1 MSKADASESSKRT
14 IIVKKLILNGITP
27 SEIIKYCQNK
37 FDIGSDQTYK
47 YIRKARALIKEDMD
61 LLGVTTMSWHT
72 GSRIDLM
79 SKMIADKDYIGALK
93 VLQDLAK
100 LQGLYSATVVKV
112 DLVGATKRM
121 AEKYNLD
128 YDKIAENYKEITGE
142 VLN

>member
-1 MSKADASESSKRT
+1 MSKADASESLKRT
-14 IIVKKLILNGITP
+14 NIVKDLILNGIAP
-27 SEIIKYCQNK
+27 SEIVKYCEKEFNISSVQ
-37 FDIGSDQTYK
+37 SYE
-47 YIRKARALIKEDMD
+47 YIKKARVVIKEDMD

-128 YDKIAENYKEITGE
+128 YDKIAANYKEITGE